1 MTYQTIKCSEGH
13 KLSMFKIMGWLL
25 LTLLSGCGVIAYFLH
40 QQYEEK
46 SAGFRII
53 YRDVTVKLSQHDAI
67 MPLLSVSRHGWEV
80 QNIFP
85 QIIRWRPHSNI
96 EPRRPIVMEQN
107 GRYWLNADNQSLLID
122 LNKLIGDVAEKN
134 AFSHLTILWNNK
146 PLFERGVANR
156 TYYWQWNKVIA
167 SQSQPFMLVASDNPN
182 WVALPWI
189 IIVSPALFWGGAL
202 YLIGQYRANKR
213 RHDIADLRAHYAELT
228 RLNTLGELTAGIVHE
243 LNQPLTAILS
253 YNQTAL
259 RLLQQQRTESLPLL
273 LESAVVQ
280 IKRTGAL
287 LQQFRQKLASEQADY
302 QPVALNQLW
311 IRVLMLLDNEIRRAK
326 VKVSCRIPNNLPV
339 LVVPPLWVEQIL
351 HNVVNNAL
359 QAQLSNSPNTAWI
372 RLEADA
378 TDNGIALTITDGG
391 PGLSEQ
397 ALQQVFMPFFTTRAN
412 GIGLGMAL
420 TDSLV
425 QRLNGT
431 IDASNSTKQGAC
443 FKIWLP
449 IPSQE

>member
-1 MTYQTIKCSEGH
+1 MCRVI
-13 KLSMFKIMGWLL
+13 GWLF
-25 LTLLSGCGVIAYFLH
+25 LTLLSGCGMIAYSLH

-46 SAGFRII
+46 SDDFHII
-53 YRDVTVKLSQHDAI
+53 YRDVMVKLSQHDAI
-67 MPLLSVSRHGWEV
+67 MPLLSVSRHGREV

-85 QIIRWRPHSNI
+85 QVIHWRLHSNI
-96 EPRRPIVMEQN
+96 EPRRPIVVEQN

-122 LNKLIGDVAEKN
+122 LNRLIGDIAEKN
-134 AFSHLTILWNNK
+134 TFSHLGILWNNK
-146 PLFERGVANR
+146 PLFEQGVANH

-167 SQSQPFMLVASDNPN
+167 SQSQPFILVAGDNPD
-182 WVALPWI
+182 WAALPWI
-189 IIVSPALFWGGAL
+189 VIASPALFWGGGL
-202 YLIGQYRANKR
+202 YLVGQYRANKR
-213 RHDIADLRAHYAELT
+213 RRDIADLRAHYTELT

-259 RLLQQQRTESLPLL
+259 RLLQQQRTEPLPQL

-280 IKRTGAL
+280 IKRTDSL
-287 LQQFRQKLASEQADY
+287 LKQFRQKLASEQADY
-302 QPVALNQLW
+302 QPVALNRLW
-311 IRVLMLLDNEIRRAK
+311 SRVLMLLDHEIRSAK
-326 VKVSCRIPNNLPV
+326 VKVSCCIPDSLPT
-339 LVVPPLWVEQIL
+339 LFAPPLWIEQIL
-351 HNVVNNAL
+351 HNIVNNAL
-359 QAQLSNSPNTAWI
+359 QAQLSNSLGTAWVT
-372 RLEADA
+372 LEADA
-378 TDNGIALTITDGG
+378 TGNGITLIITDGG

-420 TDSLV
+420 TDTLI

-431 IDASNSTKQGAC
+431 IEAFNSTSQGAC
-443 FKIWLP
+443 FRIWLP